1 MKNIYFLGGGNMCAA
16 LLSRLKNNGDFTLFV
31 AEQNLERQAFLRQQ
45 FDITVANA
53 LPALT
58 TDDILLLA
66 VKPQDMQNAL
76 SSVQANGALVLSIAA
91 GLSCQTLSHWLNG
104 THRIVRIMP
113 NTPAQI
119 GMGMAGLFAD
129 NAVSDNDKAFAEQIM
144 NAVGKTV
151 WVENE
156 DDLHSV
162 TAISGS
168 GPAYVFYLM
177 NALFQAACD
186 LGMSKDNARQS
197 VLQTFIGAANL
208 AQQSGEDF
216 GELQRKVTSKGGT
229 TAAALAVFENA
240 QTDKIIQ
247 QAVIACQNRSI
258 EMGKEMG

>member
-16 LLSRLKNNGDFTLFV
+16 LLSRLKTDSDFRLFV
-31 AEQNLERQAFLRQQ
+31 AEQNPARQAFLRQT
-45 FDITVANA
+45 FDITVENA
-53 LPALT
+53 LPPLT
-58 TDDILLLA
+58 ADDILLLA

-76 SSVQANGALVLSIAA
+76 QGVQANGALVLSIAA
-91 GLSCQTLSHWLNG
+91 GLSCQTLSNWLDN

-119 GMGMAGLFAD
+119 GLGFAGLFAD
-129 NAVSDNDKAFAEQIM
+129 SGVSNADKAIAEHIM

-156 DDLHSV
+156 DDLHTV

-186 LGMSKDNARQS
+186 LGMPQDKARQS
-197 VLQTFIGAANL
+197 VLQTFIGSAQL
-208 AQQSGEDF
+208 AEQSGEDF

-258 EMGKEMG
+258 EMSKQMG

>member
-16 LLSRLKNNGDFTLFV
+16 LLSRLKNNGDFALFV
-31 AEQNLERQAFLRQQ
+31 AEQNEERQAFLRQA
-45 FDITVANA
+45 FDITVANT
-53 LPALT
+53 LPVLT
-58 TDDILLLA
+58 ADDILLLA
-66 VKPQDMQNAL
+66 VKPQDMQTAL
-76 SSVQANGALVLSIAA
+76 NGVKTNGALVLSIAA
-91 GLSCQTLSHWLNG
+91 GLSCGTLSGWLNG
-104 THRIVRIMP
+104 TRRIVRIMP

-129 NAVSDNDKAFAEQIM
+129 TAVSADDKALAQDIL

-151 WVENE
+151 WVANE
-156 DDLHSV
+156 DDLHTI

-186 LGMSKDNARQS
+186 LGMPQDKARQS
-197 VLQTFIGAANL
+197 VLQTFIGSAQL
-208 AQQSGEDF
+208 AEQSGEDF

-247 QAVIACQNRSI
+247 QAVMACQNRSI
-258 EMGKEMG
+258 EMGKQMA

>member
-16 LLSRLKNNGDFTLFV
+16 LLSRLKNNNDFALFV

-58 TDDILLLA
+58 ADDILLLA

-104 THRIVRIMP
+104 TRRIVRIMP

-168 GPAYVFYLM
+168 GPAYVFYMM

>member
-16 LLSRLKNNGDFTLFV
+16 LLSRLKTDSDFRLFV
-31 AEQNLERQAFLRQQ
+31 AEQNLARQAFLRQT
-45 FDITVANA
+45 FDITVENA
-53 LPALT
+53 LPPLT
-58 TDDILLLA
+58 ANDILLLA

-76 SSVQANGALVLSIAA
+76 QGVQANGALVLSIAA
-91 GLSCQTLSHWLNG
+91 GLSCQTLSNWLDN

-119 GMGMAGLFAD
+119 GLGFAGLFAD
-129 NAVSDNDKAFAEQIM
+129 SGVSNADKAIAERIM

-156 DDLHSV
+156 DDLHTV

-177 NALFQAACD
+177 NALFQAA
-186 LGMSKDNARQS
+186 LKQGMTEDTARTA
-197 VLQTFIGAANL
+197 VLQTFIGSAQL

-216 GELQRKVTSKGGT
+216 GVLQQKVTSKGGT
-229 TAAALAVFENA
+229 TAAAIAVFENA
-240 QTDKIIQ
+240 QTDKIMQ
-247 QAVIACQNRSI
+247 QAVTACENRSI
-258 EMGKEMG
+258 EMGKQMG

>member
-16 LLSRLKNNGDFTLFV
+16 LLSRLKTDSDFRLFV
-31 AEQNLERQAFLRQQ
+31 AEQNLARQAFLRQT
-45 FDITVANA
+45 FDITVENA
-53 LPALT
+53 LPPLT
-58 TDDILLLA
+58 ADDILLLA

-76 SSVQANGALVLSIAA
+76 QGVQANGALVLSIAA
-91 GLSCQTLSHWLNG
+91 GLSCQTLSNWLDN

-113 NTPAQI
+113 NTSAQI
-119 GMGMAGLFAD
+119 GLGFAGLFAD
-129 NAVSDNDKAFAEQIM
+129 SGVSNADKAIAEHIM

-156 DDLHSV
+156 DDLHTV

-186 LGMSKDNARQS
+186 LGMPQDKARQS
-197 VLQTFIGAANL
+197 VLQTFIGSAQL
-208 AQQSGEDF
+208 AEQSGEDF

-258 EMGKEMG
+258 EMSKQMG

>member
-16 LLSRLKNNGDFTLFV
+16 LVSRLKNNGDFTLFV

-76 SSVQANGALVLSIAA
+76 SSVQAKGALVLSIAA

-168 GPAYVFYLM
+168 GPAYVFYMM